1 MKKIITKILLLFF
14 FANISAVYAGGDEK
28 VIYLD
33 TQLEIVKKKGATFY
47 ANKVFA
53 GDLGFAVKAYFMTGE
68 LKYSGYYKSEDLRIQ
83 NGKFIYYHQNGKIE
97 SQGEYINGAKSGLWE
112 RFDETG
118 KPKQERFYTINPL
131 DAQVYTEPDM
141 MPEFFGG
148 QEAFDKYLVDNIKS
162 TYKSKVPNKKS
173 EVMVSF
179 VINQSGLPDEV
190 KIING
195 LSAEID
201 KEVVSVLT
209 NMPRWLP
216 GQKDKKNVSV
226 GMLFPIEIKD

>member
-1 MKKIITKILLLFF
+1 MKKLLIQLFVLLNF
-14 FANISAVYAGGDEK
+14 TNAFAGGEEK
-28 VIYLD
+28 TIYLD
-33 TQLEIVKKKGATFY
+33 TQLEVVKKKGAAFY

-53 GDLGFAVKAYFMTGE
+53 GDMGFAVKAYFLSGE
-68 LKYSGYYKSEDLRIQ
+68 LKYSGYYKNEDLRIP

-131 DAQVYTEPDM
+131 DSKIYTEPDM

-148 QEAFDKYLVDNIKS
+148 QEAFDKFLVENIKS
-162 TYKSKVPNKKS
+162 TFKSKIPDKKA
-173 EVMVSF
+173 EVLVSF
-179 VINQSGLPDEV
+179 VINQSGLPDDIKV
-190 KIING
+190 ING
-195 LSAEID
+195 LTPEID
-201 KEVVSVLT
+201 KEIVTVLT

-216 GQKDKKNVSV
+216 GQKDKKNVNV
-226 GMLFPIEIKD
+226 GMLLPIEIKD